1 MTKKNIKF
9 SKLQFI
15 QLLNAVSKTNG
26 SSVVHY
32 TDEHHHPHTLI
43 AQFPNQTIH
52 QTLAQHDPTTIIK
65 QSLNQPN
72 TIWVIATSYE
82 WGCHQL
88 GLTTPHTNAIFI
100 EYQDYLI
107 FNHATD
113 MLTQVGDPDVSC
125 SLHDHPVLNNIHLD
139 LSWQESDFSNAISS
153 AQTAIREGDIYQI
166 NLSYPATVK
175 TPHSLQDLYHHMH
188 MANTPL
194 HGALIQTKEWG
205 IASASPE
212 ELFYLK
218 NGRIRTRPI
227 KGTIGRHHDPIQDKH
242 ARNSLKSSKKD
253 HAELVMITD
262 LMRNDLS
269 QFSKTGS
276 VTTTKLCDLVEF
288 PYVYHLVSTVEA
300 RVSDDISPLDML
312 KQLAPGGSITGCPK
326 RSACQIISQIEPGHR
341 EFYTGHI
348 GFISSSGE
356 ASFNVAIRTCYQ
368 QHEGPIITHAGCGI
382 TIDSNPTKEYQE
394 SLDKFRFLTQFENVT
409 A

>member
-9 SKLQFI
+9 SKLQFT
-15 QLLNAVSKTNG
+15 QLLNAVSKKDG

-43 AQFPNQTIH
+43 AQFPKQTIH
-52 QTLAQHDPTTIIK
+52 QTSAKQDPRTIIE
-65 QSLNQPN
+65 QSLNHPN
-72 TIWVIATSYE
+72 TVWVIATSYE

-88 GLTTPHTNAIFI
+88 GLPTPHTNAIFI
-100 EYQDYLI
+100 EYQNYLL

-113 MLTQVGDPDVSC
+113 MLTQVGHVDVSL
-125 SLHDHPVLNNIHLD
+125 SSHKSVVLNDIHLD
-139 LSWQESDFSNAISS
+139 LSWQAPDFSNAISS
-153 AQTAIREGDIYQI
+153 AQRAIREGDIYQI
-166 NLSYPATVK
+166 NLSYPASIT
-175 TPHSLQDLYHHMH
+175 TPHSLENLYHHMQTTN
-188 MANTPL
+188 APL
-194 HGALIQTKEWG
+194 HGAWIQTNEWG

-218 NGRIRTRPI
+218 NDHIRTRPI
-227 KGTIGRHHDPIQDKH
+227 KGTIGRHHDPVRDQH
-242 ARNSLKSSKKD
+242 ARDGLKCSKKD

-269 QFSKTGS
+269 QFSKIGS
-276 VTTTKLCDLVEF
+276 VSTTKLCDLVEF

-300 RVSDDISPLDML
+300 QISDDLSPLDIL

-326 RSACQIISQIEPGHR
+326 RSACQMISQIESTPR

-368 QHEGPIITHAGCGI
+368 QHQGPIITHAGCGI
-382 TIDSNPTKEYQE
+382 TIDSIPTNEYQE
-394 SLDKFRFLTQFENVT
+394 SLDKFRFLTQVENIT

>member
-1 MTKKNIKF
+1 
-9 SKLQFI
+9 
-15 QLLNAVSKTNG
+15 
-26 SSVVHY
+26 
-32 TDEHHHPHTLI
+32 
-43 AQFPNQTIH
+43 
-52 QTLAQHDPTTIIK
+52 
-65 QSLNQPN
+65 
-72 TIWVIATSYE
+72 
-82 WGCHQL
+82 L
-88 GLTTPHTNAIFI
+88 GLPTPHANAIFI

-113 MLTQVGDPDVSC
+113 MLTQFGQPDVSF
-125 SLHDHPVLNNIHLD
+125 SLDDQPVLNNIHLD
-139 LSWQESDFSNAISS
+139 LTWQESDFSKAISK
-153 AQTAIREGDIYQI
+153 AQVAIREGDIYQL

-175 TPHSLQDLYHHMH
+175 THYSLHALYHHIH
-188 MANTPL
+188 KANDPL
-194 HGALIQTKEWG
+194 HGALIQTNDWG

-218 NGRIRTRPI
+218 NGHIRTRPI
-227 KGTIGRHHDPIQDKH
+227 KGTIGRHHDPVKDQY
-242 ARNSLKSSKKD
+242 ARNVLKNSIKD

-269 QFSKTGS
+269 QFSETGS
-276 VTTTKLCDLVEF
+276 VITTKLCDLIEF

-300 RVSDDISPLDML
+300 RVSEDISPLDIL

-326 RSACQIISQIEPGHR
+326 RSACQIISQIEPKPR

-368 QHEGPIITHAGCGI
+368 YHQGPIITHAGCGI
-382 TIDSNPTKEYQE
+382 TIDSIPTNEYQE
-394 SLDKFRFLTQFENVT
+394 SMDKFRFLTQCETVT